1 MRPNKP
7 GPWLF
12 EPAKGLVVNCAYITK
27 SGRVLMAGSPVLWTV
42 ESFEKDSSVFV
53 RWIGPAHPPKKVN
66 RKRLSVDDIMTLY
79 IIDDPE
85 GRLVFYND
93 VKEFLIE

>member
-27 SGRVLMAGSPVLWTV
+27 SGRVLMPGSPVLWNI

-53 RWIGPAHPPKKVN
+53 RWIGLAQPPKKA
-66 RKRLSVDDIMTLY
+66 
-79 IIDDPE
+79 
-85 GRLVFYND
+85 
-93 VKEFLIE
+93 